1 MIDIHPPQ
9 HAAITRRDFFIHL
22 GIVVLGILIAIGLEQ
37 TVEYFHHRHQVAD
50 LGEQMRVEAQNNLPL
65 IRDSIT
71 RLEIQTAY
79 IRSLETALLA
89 GNVSGD
95 NIDVR
100 GVTPPGGS
108 AMYISPSRATWSTAE
123 SAGLTALLPPGQAK
137 LYARLDFNTEGE
149 ITDDGALHE
158 RLRTLISECVRAHYD
173 RNSPAISRITIAHRD
188 DLLFQLQQVIGEME
202 GLTGWLGL
210 VEGADEA
217 IVAHAHSLNEMY
229 PYQKSALRKI
239 SSHGSLGNF
248 YGGSPNPSLLQTP
261 DHHDTPDR

>member
-9 HAAITRRDFFIHL
+9 HAAITRRDFFVHL

-37 TVEYFHHRHQVAD
+37 TVEYFHHRDQVAD

-71 RLEIQTAY
+71 RLETQNAY
-79 IRSLETALLA
+79 IRSLESALLT
-89 GNVSGD
+89 GKVSAD

-108 AMYISPSRATWSTAE
+108 AMYISPSRATWSSAE
-123 SAGLTALLPPGQAK
+123 AAGLTALLPPGQAK

-149 ITDDGALHE
+149 IGADGALHE
-158 RLRTLISECVRAHYD
+158 GLRTLISECVRAHYD
-173 RNSPAISRITIAHRD
+173 RSNPGISRITIAHRD

-210 VEGADEA
+210 VEGGDEA
-217 IVAHAHSLNEMY
+217 IVAGARSLDEMY
-229 PYQKSALRKI
+229 PYQKAALNKI
-239 SSHGSLGNF
+239 HSRGSLGNF
-248 YGGSPNPSLLQTP
+248 YGGSRTLSVQQTS